1 MAQRSRIH
9 LRCRRHGSDPWVT
22 KIAWRRDGNPLQCS
36 CLETPMDGG
45 AWRAAVHG
53 ASESGVTDECSIS
66 SLGEDELN
74 E

>member
-1 MAQRSRIH
+1 
-9 LRCRRHGSDPWVT
+9 
-22 KIAWRRDGNPLQCS
+22 
-36 CLETPMDGG
+36 MDGG